1 MMSSR
6 VRNGARV
13 GVRQRARNGARV
25 GVRTAKSGPRP
36 QAACGLAS
44 RRPGFA
50 DFYSPAGIRR

>member
-1 MMSSR
+1 MMQRR

-25 GVRTAKSGPRP
+25 EVRTAESGTCP

-50 DFYSPAGIRR
+50 DFYSPVGSR